1 MHPTYHA
8 STSSRAL
15 DRDRIAGPGDRVGA
29 QPDRSWHAA
38 RADRHFRIEASSFQY
53 TPEAIHVNPG
63 DHVTIDLVSTD
74 VVHGLYIDGYDLN
87 VTADP
92 GQTATLS
99 FVADRAGSFR
109 FRCSV
114 TCGALH
120 PFMIG
125 KLNVGSNDLLWR
137 AIGLARAGGDRRCV
151 GECVNDA
158 DRAHP
163 QPDRESHAARIAGR
177 SSSFASSRWPAS
189 SSPSSPA

>member
-1 MHPTYHA
+1 MMIVVVP
-8 STSSRAL
+8 SPIAL
-15 DRDRIAGPGDRVGA
+15 
-29 QPDRSWHAA
+29 AA
-38 RADRHFRIEASSFQY
+38 RVARAERHFRIEASSFQY

-92 GQTATLS
+92 GQTATLT

-109 FRCSV
+109 MRCSV

-125 KLNVGSNDLLWR
+125 KFNVGSNDLLWR
-137 AIGLARAGGDRRCV
+137 AIGLGV
-151 GECVNDA
+151 LVV
-158 DRAHP
+158 
-163 QPDRESHAARIAGR
+163 IAGVWAVR
-177 SSSFASSRWPAS
+177 R
-189 SSPSSPA
+189 

>member
-1 MHPTYHA
+1 MIGLLALAIVFVPNPIALAAPTE
-8 STSSRAL
+8 
-15 DRDRIAGPGDRVGA
+15 
-29 QPDRSWHAA
+29 
-38 RADRHFRIEASSFQY
+38 RHFRIEASSFQY

-74 VVHGLYIDGYDLN
+74 VVHGLYLDGYDLN

-92 GQTATLS
+92 GQTASLS
-99 FVADRAGSFR
+99 FVADRSGSFR

-137 AIGLARAGGDRRCV
+137 AIGLGALAVVAGIWAIRK
-151 GECVNDA
+151 
-158 DRAHP
+158 
-163 QPDRESHAARIAGR
+163 
-177 SSSFASSRWPAS
+177 
-189 SSPSSPA
+189 

>member
-1 MHPTYHA
+1 MMHRIRLSP
-8 STSSRAL
+8 RWIVIGLLAL
-15 DRDRIAGPGDRVGA
+15 AIAFVPHPIDWAAPGRPA
-29 QPDRSWHAA
+29 E
-38 RADRHFRIEASSFQY
+38 RHFRIEASSFQY

-63 DHVTIDLVSTD
+63 DHVMIDLVSTD

-99 FVADRAGSFR
+99 FVADRTGAFR

-137 AIGLARAGGDRRCV
+137 AIGLGALAVVAGVWLRPRGERR
-151 GECVNDA
+151 
-158 DRAHP
+158 
-163 QPDRESHAARIAGR
+163 
-177 SSSFASSRWPAS
+177 
-189 SSPSSPA
+189 

>member
-1 MHPTYHA
+1 MLRRKRL
-8 STSSRAL
+8 SRRWIIIGLLAL
-15 DRDRIAGPGDRVGA
+15 AIAFVPN
-29 QPDRSWHAA
+29 PIPLAA
-38 RADRHFRIEASSFQY
+38 PAERAARHFRIEASSYQY

-99 FVADRAGSFR
+99 FVANQAGSFR
-109 FRCSV
+109 MRCSV

-125 KLNVGSNDLLWR
+125 KFNVGSNDLLWR
-137 AIGLARAGGDRRCV
+137 AIGLGVLAV
-151 GECVNDA
+151 
-158 DRAHP
+158 
-163 QPDRESHAARIAGR
+163 IAGVWTVR
-177 SSSFASSRWPAS
+177 PKGERR
-189 SSPSSPA
+189 

>member
-1 MHPTYHA
+1 MRRIRLSP
-8 STSSRAL
+8 RWILIGLLAL
-15 DRDRIAGPGDRVGA
+15 VIVVVPSPIAL
-29 QPDRSWHAA
+29 AA
-38 RADRHFRIEASSFQY
+38 RAARAERHFRIEASSFQY
-53 TPEAIHVNPG
+53 TPEALQVNPG

-99 FVADRAGSFR
+99 FVADQSGAFR

-125 KLNVGSNDLLWR
+125 KFNVGSNDLLWR
-137 AIGLARAGGDRRCV
+137 AIGLGV
-151 GECVNDA
+151 LVV
-158 DRAHP
+158 
-163 QPDRESHAARIAGR
+163 IAGVWAVR
-177 SSSFASSRWPAS
+177 R
-189 SSPSSPA
+189 

>member
-1 MHPTYHA
+1 MRRIRLSPRWIVIGLLAMTIVFTPNPIA
-8 STSSRAL
+8 FAERA
-15 DRDRIAGPGDRVGA
+15 AP
-29 QPDRSWHAA
+29 
-38 RADRHFRIEASSFQY
+38 ADQHFRIEASSFQY
-53 TPEAIHVNPG
+53 APEAIHVNPG
-63 DHVTIDLVSTD
+63 DRVTIDLVSTD

-99 FVADRAGSFR
+99 FIADRTGSFR

-137 AIGLARAGGDRRCV
+137 AIGLGALAV
-151 GECVNDA
+151 
-158 DRAHP
+158 
-163 QPDRESHAARIAGR
+163 IAVVWVIR
-177 SSSFASSRWPAS
+177 K
-189 SSPSSPA
+189 